1 MTECIFCKISKGEVP
16 ADEVYQDPDVM
27 VFTDAHPIAPVHLL
41 LIPRQ
46 HVSDINGLTSKD
58 EPLYGKIVRI
68 ASELASKRGIASGW
82 QLFVRVG
89 KGGGQEVPHV
99 HFHLVSGQHC

>member
-1 MTECIFCKISKGEVP
+1 MTSCIFCKISKGEVP
-16 ADEVYQDPDVM
+16 ADVVYQDADVV

-41 LIPRQ
+41 LIPRG
-46 HVSDINGLTSKD
+46 HVQDINGLTTKD

-68 ASELASKRGIASGW
+68 ASELAAKRNITSGW